1 MGMVSRMP
9 AANSQ
14 PRRAHSGPRR
24 DEAARLAVLH
34 AADDL
39 LVEHGFGALTIEA
52 IARRAGVAKQT
63 IYRWWPSKVEI
74 LLDTLIE
81 DSNKHLAVPTEE
93 PTAESI
99 RGYLRRF
106 AQFLARDPAGK
117 VLLALIAQA
126 QHDPDTAESL
136 HKRYLGPRRDQERD
150 MLTRGIDAGEISP
163 RLGPDATIDALVG
176 PIVYCALTG
185 SSIPRELVDTLV
197 ENLLRPRET
206 RVSAQQLAGPNS
218 QVPTSESPEI
228 NPSAE
233 GAR

>member
-1 MGMVSRMP
+1 MP

-14 PRRAHSGPRR
+14 PSRVRSGPRR

-39 LVEHGFGALTIEA
+39 LVEHGFGALTVEA

-81 DSNKHLAVPTEE
+81 DSDKRLPVPTEK

-99 RGYLRRF
+99 RGYLRGFARF
-106 AQFLARDPAGK
+106 LTRDPAGK
-117 VLLALIAQA
+117 VLLALIAEA
-126 QHDPDTAESL
+126 QHDPGTAESF
-136 HKRYLGPRRDQERD
+136 HKRYLGPRRGQERD
-150 MLTRGIDAGEISP
+150 MLARGIDAGEVSP

-185 SSIPRELVDTLV
+185 SSIPRGLVDTLF
-197 ENLLRPRET
+197 EDLLRPR
-206 RVSAQQLAGPNS
+206 SH
-218 QVPTSESPEI
+218 
-228 NPSAE
+228 
-233 GAR
+233 

>member
-1 MGMVSRMP
+1 MP
-9 AANSQ
+9 AASPQ
-14 PRRAHSGPRR
+14 PRRPRSGSRR

-74 LLDTLIE
+74 LLDTLVE
-81 DSNKHLAVPTEE
+81 DSDKRLPVPVEK

-99 RGYLRRF
+99 RGYLRDF
-106 AQFLARDPAGK
+106 ARFLADDPAGK

-126 QHDPDTAESL
+126 QHDPDTAKSF

-150 MLTRGIDAGEISP
+150 MVARAIEAGEVSP
-163 RLGPDATIDALVG
+163 GLGPDATVDALVG

-185 SSIPRELVDTLV
+185 SSISRGLVDTLV
-197 ENLLRPRET
+197 EDLLRPR
-206 RVSAQQLAGPNS
+206 SN
-218 QVPTSESPEI
+218 
-228 NPSAE
+228 
-233 GAR
+233 

>member
-1 MGMVSRMP
+1 MP

-14 PRRAHSGPRR
+14 PRRARSGPRR

-81 DSNKHLAVPTEE
+81 DSNKRLPVPTDK

-99 RGYLRRF
+99 RGYLRGF
-106 AQFLARDPAGK
+106 ARFLARDPAGK

-126 QHDPDTAESL
+126 QHDPGTAQSF
-136 HKRYLGPRRDQERD
+136 HQRYLGPRRERERD
-150 MLTRGIDAGEISP
+150 MLVRGIDAGEISP
-163 RLGPDATIDALVG
+163 SLGPDATMDALVG
-176 PIVYCALTG
+176 PIVYRALTG
-185 SSIPRELVDTLV
+185 ASIPHGLVDTLV
-197 ENLLRPRET
+197 EDLLRPR
-206 RVSAQQLAGPNS
+206 SN
-218 QVPTSESPEI
+218 
-228 NPSAE
+228 
-233 GAR
+233 